1 MSEALARV
9 AKRIAGVRGDL
20 SAQDVWLYLA
30 AQYPNQAE
38 KYNMV
43 LYLLE
48 FRGID
53 PVLLLEAARLHVSDV
68 TPIKQGEATLVGS
81 WFPTV
86 AQLKD
91 AVRVAENKRTWLADK
106 CRQNMDWN
114 GRLPMT
120 MAELAMRV
128 RVLELEL
135 DFFLPEYR
143 RLLALRRE
151 EEVEVESWEHG
162 DSEGEADQA
171 VWEDD
176 EDEADDEGEE
186 EEYEGDIAP
195 YLAVWEAACQAL
207 GLFLP
212 ESKQWLGRLALT
224 HVEAGVT
231 GDILFLESPHELVG
245 SYVKSCKQELLPL
258 LKEWGAEAGL
268 VIEDLVVVV
277 YAEVQA

>member
-53 PVLLLEAARLHVSDV
+53 PVLLLEAARVHVGDI

-91 AVRVAENKRTWLADK
+91 AVRVAEYKRDMLARRCK
-106 CRQNMDWN
+106 QMLDW
-114 GRLPMT
+114 GETLPMT
-120 MAELAMRV
+120 MAELATRIG
-128 RVLELEL
+128 VLELEL

-151 EEVEVESWEHG
+151 EEMEEESWEH
-162 DSEGEADQA
+162 DEPNEQVEQD
-171 VWEDD
+171 VWEED
-176 EDEADDEGEE
+176 EDEEE
-186 EEYEGDIAP
+186 EEGDIAP

-212 ESKQWLGRLALT
+212 NSKQWLGRLALT
-224 HVEAGVT
+224 HVEAGVA
-231 GDILFLESPHELVG
+231 GEILFLESSHELVE
-245 SYVKSCKQELLPL
+245 SYVKICKQELLPL
-258 LKEWGAEAGL
+258 LKEYGIEAGL